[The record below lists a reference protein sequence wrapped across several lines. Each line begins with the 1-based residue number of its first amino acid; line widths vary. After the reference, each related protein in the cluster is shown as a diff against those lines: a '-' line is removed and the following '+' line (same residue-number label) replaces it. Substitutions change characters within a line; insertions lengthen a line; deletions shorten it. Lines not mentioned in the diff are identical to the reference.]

1 MKKLSKQQKEFFQSF
16 VRETIVGIVSQI
28 SGEETAGRLPAVA
41 DIILK
46 ESLAVGNLDH
56 IVDAFATA
64 MLDKVDFKTLKKV
77 DAFMKSEDYV
87 KVMMATH
94 NVVFAEYREDFMNLV
109 AAVSE
114 VSEKAIKSAAAQAE
128 GVQTEDGAVEVPSTE
143 GEQAV

>member
-77 DAFMKSEDYV
+77 DAFMKSDDYI
-87 KVMMATH
+87 KVMLAMQE
-94 NVVFAEYREDFMNLV
+94 VVFAEHREDFMNLV
-109 AAVSE
+109 AAVTELSD
-114 VSEKAIKSAAAQAE
+114 KAIKSVAE
-128 GVQTEDGAVEVPSTE
+128 
-143 GEQAV
+143 EQAPEVEDLVEESAI